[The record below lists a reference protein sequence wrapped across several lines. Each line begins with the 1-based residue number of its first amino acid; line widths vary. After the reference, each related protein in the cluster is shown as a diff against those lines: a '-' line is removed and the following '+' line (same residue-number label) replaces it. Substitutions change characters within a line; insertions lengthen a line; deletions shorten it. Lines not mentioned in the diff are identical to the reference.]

1 MNVLELE
8 AGLLGSLLIESS
20 RFADCEITSSDL
32 LSEQHAQIFDTIQS
46 MILTR
51 DPVDTI
57 TVSERLEQV
66 TGGVWLPI
74 VGRIAMQGI
83 PGRDLGYYSRLVRS
97 YAVKRRA
104 LEIAI
109 WMQENA
115 DIDNVV
121 DQAIHKLMDL
131 HRVNTKHEHTIIESM
146 SAALSEI
153 DEAMQSGGLVGV
165 DTGLADLN
173 SRLGGFHK
181 SDLIVI
187 GARPSVGKTA
197 FMLNIADRCGAP
209 AGIISGEQGSSQIG
223 LRLMAISG
231 RVSAH
236 NMRRAKLEE
245 SEWSKMTLA
254 VSAAKNK
261 RMWIYDKPGPDI
273 HDVARQARKW
283 KHQNNIAI
291 LFVDYLQRIR
301 GPKGGKKDAGR
312 IEEVAEVARSLKDI
326 ARELNIPVVA
336 LAQVNRDVEKRQD
349 KRPTMSDLA
358 NSGEIE
364 READQIIT
372 LYRDE
377 VHNPETRFDGVCEAS
392 VVKNRHGPTG
402 IIRLAWS
409 KDFMRFDGL
418 EREHDEYRAA

>member
-20 RFADCEITSSDL
+20 RFADCEVAATDF
-32 LSEQHAQIFDTIQS
+32 LSEQHAQIFETIQS
-46 MILTR
+46 MVLTR
-51 DPVDTI
+51 DTVDI
-57 TVSERLEQV
+57 LTVSERMEQA
-66 TGGVWLPI
+66 TGASWLPTI
-74 VGRIAMQGI
+74 GKIAMQGI
-83 PGRDLGYYSRLVRS
+83 PGRDLSHYSRLVRS
-97 YAVKRRA
+97 YAVKRKA
-104 LEIAI
+104 LVIAE
-109 WMQENA
+109 WLTENVA
-115 DIDNVV
+115 MDGAV
-121 DQAIHKLMDL
+121 DEAIQKLMAL
-131 HRVNTKHEHTIIESM
+131 SRANTKHEHTIVEAM
-146 SAALSEI
+146 SEALNDI
-153 DEAMQSGGLVGV
+153 DEALQSGGLVGV

-173 SRLGGFHK
+173 NCLGGFHK

-197 FMLNIADRCGAP
+197 FALNIADRCGVP
-209 AGIISGEQGSSQIG
+209 CGIISGEQASNQVG
-223 LRLMAISG
+223 LRMMAISG

-236 NMRRAKLEE
+236 NMRRAKLDE
-245 SEWSKMTLA
+245 SEWAKLSASLA
-254 VSAAKNK
+254 KAKTK

-273 HDVARQARKW
+273 NDVARQARKW
-283 KHQNNIAI
+283 KHQNDIEI

-377 VHNPETRFDGVCEAS
+377 VHNPETRFDGICEAS

-402 IIRLAWS
+402 VIKLAWS

-418 EREHDEYRAA
+418 EREKGL